1 MQARIKDLND
11 LAFYVPRVDH
21 SLNLVED
28 CSAKS
33 CLEAIIFFNS
43 PKIISILCGFNSSEE
58 RLLRRRKSNKTLKS
72 LSSARWTCCDD
83 AIEAVAD
90 DYGGMYDV
98 LTEISQDENESPD
111 TRHEANSLKNK
122 LTKLETGFMTVFWQ
136 RVLKRFNATSVYL
149 QRVEIDL
156 VTANDML
163 KSFITFTYELQED
176 FEAIEGRHSTW
187 NIQKIDFSFFALIY
201 SYTIRKYNPEV

>member
-111 TRHEANSLKNK
+111 TRHEAN
-122 LTKLETGFMTVFWQ
+122 
-136 RVLKRFNATSVYL
+136 ATSVYL